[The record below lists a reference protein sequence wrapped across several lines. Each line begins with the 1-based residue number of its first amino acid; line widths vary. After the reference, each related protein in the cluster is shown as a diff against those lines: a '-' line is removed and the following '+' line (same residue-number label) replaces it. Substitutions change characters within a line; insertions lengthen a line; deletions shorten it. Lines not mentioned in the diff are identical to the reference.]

1 MVKVKGVIFRRVSE
15 RLCVIC
21 VEFFYVEQSF
31 VKVLG
36 GVNELRYFL
45 VLTDFVLTKN
55 FFDEKLQLDL
65 IRVHVGKNSDKT
77 VNDCF

>member
-1 MVKVKGVIFRRVSE
+1 MVEVKGGIFKRVSE

-21 VEFFYVEQSF
+21 MEFFYVEQSF

-36 GVNELRYFL
+36 GVNEVAYFL

-55 FFDEKLQLDL
+55 FFDEKLQLDV
-65 IRVHVGKNSDKT
+65 ISVHVGKDSDET
-77 VNDCF
+77 VNDRF